1 MSHAG
6 FLERVFASWN
16 GRAFRAR
23 GLNENGHTHNKS
35 NPSVAYANGTT
46 TAMAKKVTGTTLVVE
61 LVAVGEGSS
70 SQQSPEWWWHT

>member
-23 GLNENGHTHNKS
+23 GLNENGHTHTIK
-35 NPSVAYANGTT
+35 AI
-46 TAMAKKVTGTTLVVE
+46 LVWPM
-61 LVAVGEGSS
+61 LMG
-70 SQQSPEWWWHT
+70 QLLRWRRK